1 MQTRSLLAIGWL
13 GAVATLTAAGFARI
27 EERGES
33 EPRRLATAQGAK
45 VTFSTV
51 RGEKVSHTQRAR
63 LLSLAVERGET
74 PTPYL
79 PVGAFRARFDAMV
92 TLPARDRMKFRV
104 DGRGKVK
111 LLVNGKP
118 VLDGRLRGREPL
130 ETQKAVRLKKGEN
143 DLQIEYES
151 AARGDGELR
160 VFWSGYDFGFEPI
173 APELLSHVAEDEA
186 LVAGEQLRRG
196 HALFVERRCARCHD
210 YDDLRVTESAYL
222 ELDRAG
228 PDLRR
233 VASRAKAG
241 WLAKWMRDPRA
252 VRPDA
257 TMPKLPLSDQDADDV
272 AVYLSGLG
280 APPPQAAAE
289 FTDEQREAGAAR
301 FRELG
306 CVACHT
312 RTDEP
317 PEAAAVG
324 DRIRLAFVQEKWHGQ
339 ALVAYLREPSAHYPD
354 VRMPNLEVSA
364 ADAEALAAYLLAE
377 TRELPAPK
385 GDAQRGRRLVQKH
398 GCVLCH
404 ALDADVPP
412 ADRVFPRYRNLK
424 PQRGCLADAP
434 GGSAPDFGFDDEER
448 AALRAFLPHAEQ
460 APFRQAPLD
469 YIARH
474 LTAERCVAC
483 HAVDGR
489 QSTWAQLAERWSEDE
504 PLPPEQDPAAQ
515 GLPSLTWVGSKLQP
529 SWIRE
534 FVTGQLPSPRPWLTA
549 RMPKFERH
557 GAAITD
563 GLVRE
568 HGYGAKDEPILAGKA
583 NLSVHGQRLLAQ
595 GTGFGC
601 VQCHA
606 VGDQKATQVFEREGI
621 NLVTARGRLRH
632 EYYTRWL
639 ADPTRLDPD
648 ARMPKY
654 ADDRGKT
661 AFTDVL
667 GGRAAEQFEAI
678 WQHLGDKA
686 RK

>member
-1 MQTRSLLAIGWL
+1 MRIRTSMAFGWLLAVTL
-13 GAVATLTAAGFARI
+13 LTAAGFERVTEPAAR
-27 EERGES
+27 
-33 EPRRLATAQGAK
+33 TAFQGPMARGAK
-45 VTFSTV
+45 VTFATR
-51 RGEKVSHTQRAR
+51 RGDKVTHSQRAR

-74 PTPYL
+74 PTPFL
-79 PVGAFRARFDAMV
+79 PVGSFEATFDTVV

-111 LLVNGKP
+111 LSVNGKV
-118 VLDGRLRGREPL
+118 VLEGRVRGREPL
-130 ETQKAVRLKKGEN
+130 ETKKAVRLKKGEN
-143 DLQIEYES
+143 DLKLVYES
-151 AARGDGELR
+151 AARGDGEMRL
-160 VFWSGYDFGFEPI
+160 FWSGYDFGFEPI
-173 APELLSHVAEDEA
+173 APELMSYMANDEA
-186 LVAGEQLRRG
+186 VVTGEQLRHG

-210 YDDLRVTESAYL
+210 YDELRVTESAYL

-233 VASRAKAG
+233 VASRARVG
-241 WLAKWMRDPRA
+241 WLARWMRDPHE

-257 TMPKLPLSDQDADDV
+257 TMPKMPLSASDADDV
-272 AVYLSGLG
+272 AVYLGELG
-280 APPPQAAAE
+280 APLPALS
-289 FTDEQREAGAAR
+289 FTKEQREAGATR

-312 RTDEP
+312 RTDEKV
-317 PEAAAVG
+317 EDAALG
-324 DRIRLAFVQEKWHGQ
+324 DRIRLQFVEEKWHSA
-339 ALVAYLREPSAHYPD
+339 ALVAYLQEPSAHYTD
-354 VRMPNLEVSA
+354 VRMPNLKVSA
-364 ADAEALAAYLLAE
+364 EDAGNLAAYLLAGQKQLPE
-377 TRELPAPK
+377 TK
-385 GDAQRGRRLVQKH
+385 GDAKKGRRLVQKN

-404 ALDADVPP
+404 AFENDIPP
-412 ADRVFPRYRNLK
+412 ADRIFPRYRNLK
-424 PQRGCLADAP
+424 PQRGCLADKPDGKAP
-434 GGSAPDFGFDDEER
+434 QFHLSKEER
-448 AALRAFLPHAEQ
+448 DALRAFLPFAGDV
-460 APFRQAPLD
+460 PFRKAPLD
-469 YIARH
+469 YVARH
-474 LTAERCVAC
+474 MKAERCFAC
-483 HAVDGR
+483 HAIDGEP
-489 QSTWAQLAERWSEDE
+489 STWARLAERWSEAE

-529 SWIRE
+529 SWIRG
-534 FVTGQLPSPRPWLTA
+534 FVTGKLPSPRPWLTA

-568 HGYGAKDEPILAGKA
+568 HGYGSKDEPILPGKA
-583 NLSVHGQRLLAQ
+583 NLAVHGQRLLAQ

-606 VGDQKATQVFEREGI
+606 VGNQKATQVFEREGI

-654 ADDRGKT
+654 ADDKGKT

-667 GGRAAEQFEAI
+667 GGKAADQFEAI
-678 WQHLGDKA
+678 WQYLGDKA